1 MNRLLAP
8 LLVMTFALPLAACG
22 GPNARLGQQKAAVC
36 QACHGAD
43 GNSTDP
49 QFPRLAGQ
57 HEDYLVRALSDYKS
71 GARRNAIMSGFA
83 SSLSDADI
91 ANLAAYYARQKNG
104 VRDK

>member
-1 MNRLLAP
+1 MNRLLASI
-8 LLVMTFALPLAACG
+8 LIATLVLFLGACSS
-22 GPNARLGQQKAAVC
+22 PDPKLGQQKAVVC
-36 QACHGAD
+36 QGCHGPD

-57 HEDYLVRALSDYKS
+57 HEDYLVRALTDYKS

-83 SSLSDADI
+83 GSLTDADI
-91 ANLAAYYARQKNG
+91 ANLAAYFAHQKNG